1 VTDPHAAS
9 GDQVEL
15 SVPASSA
22 YLAVLRTTSA
32 GLGARLGLTLD
43 DIEDLRIAV
52 DEACAMLLP
61 IAAPGANLQCRFEL
75 QLDTLEVLV
84 SVAAARTD
92 LPTRES
98 FSWTV
103 LSALADE
110 VHSSVGDGRV
120 AITMRKNRGE

>member
-1 VTDPHAAS
+1 MSEPQAAT
-9 GDQVEL
+9 GDLVEL

-61 IAAPGANLQCRFEL
+61 IAEPGANLQCRFEL
-75 QLDTLEVLV
+75 QNDALEVHV
-84 SVAAARTD
+84 SVAASRSE
-92 LPTRES
+92 LPGPDS
-98 FSWTV
+98 FAWTV
-103 LSALADE
+103 LSALAGD
-110 VHSSVGDGRV
+110 VRSSATGDGV
-120 AITMRKNRGE
+120 VIMLRKERG

>member
-1 VTDPHAAS
+1 MSDPRTTNA
-9 GDQVEL
+9 DLVEL

-61 IAAPGANLQCRFEL
+61 VAQPGANLQCRFEL
-75 QLDTLEVLV
+75 HDDVLEVLV
-84 SVAAARTD
+84 SVAATHTT
-92 LPTRES
+92 LPGPDS
-98 FSWTV
+98 FAWTV
-103 LSALADE
+103 LSALAGD
-110 VHSSVGDGRV
+110 VRSSVRDGRV
-120 AITMRKNRGE
+120 AITLRKKRG

>member
-1 VTDPHAAS
+1 MSDPQAAKA
-9 GDQVEL
+9 DLVEL

-61 IAAPGANLQCRFEL
+61 LAQPGAHLHCRFEL
-75 QLDTLEVLV
+75 HDDALQVLV
-84 SVAAARTD
+84 SVTAARTN
-92 LPTRES
+92 LPAQES
-98 FSWTV
+98 FAWTV
-103 LSALADE
+103 LSALAGE
-110 VHSSVGDGRV
+110 VYSSVRDGRV
-120 AITMRKNRGE
+120 AITLRKKRG

>member
-1 VTDPHAAS
+1 MSDPQATN
-9 GDQVEL
+9 GDLVEL

-61 IAAPGANLQCRFEL
+61 IAQPGANLQCRFEL
-75 QLDTLEVLV
+75 HDDVLEVHV
-84 SVAAARTD
+84 SVAAVRTT
-92 LPTRES
+92 LPAQES
-98 FSWTV
+98 FAWTV
-103 LSALADE
+103 LSALAGE
-110 VHSSVGDGRV
+110 VYSSVRDGRV
-120 AITMRKNRGE
+120 AITLRKKRG

>member
-1 VTDPHAAS
+1 MSEPQGGK
-9 GDQVEL
+9 GDLIEL

-61 IAAPGANLQCRFEL
+61 IAEPGANLQCRFEL
-75 QLDTLEVLV
+75 QSDALEVHV
-84 SVAAARTD
+84 WVAATRSE
-92 LPTRES
+92 LPSPDS
-98 FSWTV
+98 FAWTV
-103 LSALADE
+103 LSALAGD
-110 VHSSVGDGRV
+110 VQSSMDGDLV
-120 AITMRKNRGE
+120 AITLRKERG

>member
-1 VTDPHAAS
+1 MTDPHGAN

-61 IAAPGANLQCRFEL
+61 IAQPGANLQCRFEL
-75 QLDTLEVLV
+75 HNDALEVV
-84 SVAAARTD
+84 VEVAAVRAD
-92 LPTRES
+92 LPAKDS

-103 LSALADE
+103 LSALAGE
-110 VHSSVGDGRV
+110 VSSTVGDGRV
-120 AITMRKNRGE
+120 AITLRKNRG

>member
-1 VTDPHAAS
+1 MGDPQATN
-9 GDQVEL
+9 GDLVEL

-61 IAAPGANLQCRFEL
+61 IAQANAHLNCRF
-75 QLDTLEVLV
+75 QLHDDALEVIV
-84 SVAAARTD
+84 SVAAARTE
-92 LPTRES
+92 LPARDS
-98 FSWTV
+98 FAWTV
-103 LSALADE
+103 LSALAGE
-110 VHSSVGDGRV
+110 VYSSIDNGRV
-120 AITMRKNRGE
+120 TITLRKNRG

>member
-1 VTDPHAAS
+1 MSDPQATN
-9 GDQVEL
+9 GDLVEL

-61 IAAPGANLQCRFEL
+61 IAAARANLQCRFEL
-75 QLDTLEVLV
+75 HDDALEVV
-84 SVAAARTD
+84 VTVEAQRTE
-92 LPTRES
+92 LPAPDS
-98 FSWTV
+98 FAWTV
-103 LSALADE
+103 LSALAGE
-110 VHSSVGDGRV
+110 VHSTVADGHV
-120 AITMRKNRGE
+120 SITLHKKRG

>member
-1 VTDPHAAS
+1 MSDPQATNA
-9 GDQVEL
+9 DLVEL

-61 IAAPGANLQCRFEL
+61 VAQSGANLQCRFEL
-75 QLDTLEVLV
+75 HDDSLEVVV
-84 SVAAARTD
+84 SVAAAHTT
-92 LPTRES
+92 LPAPES
-98 FSWTV
+98 FAWTV
-103 LSALADE
+103 LSALAGE
-110 VHSSVGDGRV
+110 VYSSVKDGRV
-120 AITMRKNRGE
+120 AITLRKKRG

>member
-1 VTDPHAAS
+1 MSDSYAAN
-9 GDQVEL
+9 GDLVEL

-52 DEACAMLLP
+52 DEACAILLP
-61 IAAPGANLQCRFEL
+61 IAVPGANLHCRFAL
-75 QLDTLEVLV
+75 HPDALEVNV
-84 SVAAARTD
+84 GVEAARAE
-92 LPTRES
+92 LPAEES

-103 LSALADE
+103 LSALAGE
-110 VHSSVGDGRV
+110 VSSSAGDGRV
-120 AITMRKNRGE
+120 AITLRKKRE